1 MRVSPRLPDDSV
13 NVSKT
18 HPLAEAGTLLAGIGI
33 AFVLVTVVIVFA
45 VDILLRVVP
54 PATEV
59 RWLSNWSPFEVI
71 AEQTPEQEQLDAL
84 LRRMERHWQ
93 TDYQFRIAIDDDIL
107 PNAMALPGGLILVTR
122 GLLDAVESENELAF
136 VLGHELGHFA
146 ERDHIRQLGRATV
159 LMLFLSAV
167 SGGSGGANVGYSFT
181 DLTLRGFNR
190 KQETKADEFG
200 LALLHDEYGHVAD
213 AGAFFNRIGMDAD
226 GSILNR
232 YLGTHPAPTDRV
244 DALQRLARQR
254 GWAVDGETVEWDIDR
269 SEAAGE

>member
-33 AFVLVTVVIVFA
+33 AFIVVTITIVFA
-45 VDILLRVVP
+45 VDILLRLVP

-59 RWLSNWSPFEVI
+59 RWLSKWSPFEI
-71 AEQTPEQEQLDAL
+71 EAEQSPEQQELEAL
-84 LRRMERHWQ
+84 LARMARHWQ
-93 TDYQFRIAIDDDIL
+93 TDYQFRIAIDDNSL

-122 GLLDAVESENELAF
+122 GLLDAVETENELAF

-167 SGGSGGANVGYSFT
+167 SGGSGGANIGYSFT

-190 KQETKADEFG
+190 QQESRADEFG

-213 AGAFFNRIGMDAD
+213 AGAFFGRINTNAEATVF
-226 GSILNR
+226 NR
-232 YLGTHPAPTDRV
+232 YLGTHPMPIDRV
-244 DALQRLARQR
+244 DALRSLAKQR
-254 GWAVDGETVEWDIDR
+254 GWATNGATTPWDANNSNAND
-269 SEAAGE
+269 E